1 MNNTSYDLIGDIHG
15 QASELLKLLAKLAY
29 KNIDGIWQHSER
41 KIIFLG
47 DFIDAG
53 DQQSEVVNIV
63 RPMIENNHAY
73 AVMGNHEYNA
83 IAYYTKNTDGSYL
96 RPHTESNINQHQ
108 KFLEAYKSN
117 DLEYANTIKWFK
129 TLPLWLELDSLRVV
143 HACWDE
149 ESIRIIRL
157 AQQSDSFLD
166 DELLQASSTK
176 NTPEYNAIETI
187 LKGKEESLPEG
198 EHFTDNYGK
207 IRTKIRTKWW
217 ESYPTNSK
225 PVFFGHY
232 WMNNNIEPLST
243 NTACIDYSVARQ
255 GGKLVA
261 YRWDGEQTLS
271 KDKMVFVNRV
281 G

>member
-1 MNNTSYDLIGDIHG
+1 MENNSYDLIGDIHG
-15 QASELLKLLAKLAY
+15 QAPELLKLLAKLSY
-29 KNIDGIWQHSER
+29 NNIDGIWQHPER
-41 KIIFLG
+41 KVIFLG

-63 RPMIENNHAY
+63 RPMVESNHAY

-96 RPHTESNINQHQ
+96 RPHTESNTIQHD
-108 KFLEAYKSN
+108 KFLEAYKYSG
-117 DLEYANTIKWFK
+117 LEYKNTIKWFK
-129 TLPLWLELDSLRVV
+129 TLPLWLEFGSLRVV

-157 AQQSDSFLD
+157 AQQDDNFLD
-166 DELLQASSTK
+166 DKLLQASSIK
-176 NTPEYNAIETI
+176 NTPEYNAIEII

-217 ESYPTNSK
+217 KSYPANAE

-232 WMNNNIEPLST
+232 WMNNTIEPLST
-243 NTACIDYSVARQ
+243 NTSCIDYSVARP

-261 YRWDGEQTLS
+261 YRWNGEQTLS
-271 KDKMVFVNRV
+271 KDNFIFVDRIN
-281 G
+281 

>member
-1 MNNTSYDLIGDIHG
+1 MINNSYDLIGDIHG
-15 QASELLKLLAKLAY
+15 QASELLKLLAKLSY
-29 KNIDGIWQHSER
+29 NNIDGVWQHSER

-63 RPMIENNHAY
+63 RPMVERGHAY

-83 IAYYTKNTDGSYL
+83 IAYYTKSTDGSYL
-96 RPHTESNINQHQ
+96 RPHTESNTIQHD
-108 KFLEAYKSN
+108 KFLEAYKYS
-117 DLEYANTIKWFK
+117 DLEYENTIKWFK

-157 AQQSDSFLD
+157 AQQNDSFLD
-166 DELLQASSTK
+166 DDLLQASSTK
-176 NTPEYNAIETI
+176 YTPEYNAIETI

-198 EHFTDNYGK
+198 KHFTDNYGK

-217 ESYPTNSK
+217 KSYPANAE

-232 WMNNNIEPLST
+232 WMNNTIEPLST
-243 NTACIDYSVARQ
+243 NTACIDYSVARS

-261 YRWDGEQTLS
+261 YRWNGEQTLS
-271 KDKMVFVNRV
+271 KDNFIFVDRIN
-281 G
+281 